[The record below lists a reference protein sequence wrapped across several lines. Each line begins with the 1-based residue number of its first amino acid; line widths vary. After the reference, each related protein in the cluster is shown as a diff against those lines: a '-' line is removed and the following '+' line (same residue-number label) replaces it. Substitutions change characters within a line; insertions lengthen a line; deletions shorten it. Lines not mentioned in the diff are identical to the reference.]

1 MERRGHIYLFG
12 TIAVSP
18 IQIMFFLL
26 NLANLFMLCFGE
38 ETIVFDQVW
47 KQHIIRSEGQTV
59 TLRCISNGNVTIS
72 RTETLKNDS
81 QAKIVMNSTLLGN
94 YTGSYIFNSTKNGS
108 DIINDLTIRDV
119 TREFNGSLFRCVDH
133 VTFNSVELT
142 LMVLYSPRREYPQC
156 ASSSTYPIY
165 FTDQIGEPFDIIC
178 ISEEGNHSINLAL
191 QNTLTLIN
199 GSSVTLGEN
208 KTHRYVELNAKL
220 DSKWNNSMFYCYV
233 VQSFP
238 GMVNYSAN
246 CSFGP
251 IQFVDELTIITNTSN
266 VSFKEG
272 KKIMFSCKSNVD
284 AAYKQWIII
293 YIPKH
298 VSYSSSNDSDY
309 IYLEMD
315 VSNLTKDTLITLA
328 CFVSYRGR
336 NLTTNVTA
344 YVETSGSEVVFKL
357 PILALIVFLIV
368 LLLVIAKACGRQL
381 HCEARGYRERT
392 RDLRTVNKTE
402 TQTRRNEENI
412 PVTSQQTQRSVLPNL
427 PDEINTSQDER
438 EIETY
443 YSTVTTDTSGSNRL
457 FNEDDICLMLKMK
470 TGTLYTRWMGT
481 IPVSLGVT
489 KCVVLTTLSD
499 ERVVKHRDIHWDKF
513 VKTSL
518 DLPVTNQVTK
528 IEGIGIVYNQINMI
542 TEHLACK
549 TLDNYLNFDPTSR
562 QGSGRSVTSV
572 RDVMEHLSG
581 LLEGMEVIKS
591 YGFLHPCFSTKKI
604 LYTKQG
610 QCKLYDFC
618 LAEDAPTICAIKK
631 SEMKSVTLN
640 QFAPEAFDRNEY
652 SAESDVWSTAV
663 VIWEIISAG
672 YKPFPINEEYKPGD
686 VIPMPKTPWPEKYL
700 QLRNTLLFE
709 CWSENMSLRPSIH
722 HLKDSFKTI
731 FDKLIDNSFYEIP
744 VSSLYTR
751 MISPTD
757 D

>member
-1 MERRGHIYLFG
+1 MGRRGKICLFG
-12 TIAVSP
+12 TIAASP
-18 IQIMFFLL
+18 IQIMFFLV
-26 NLANLFMLCFGE
+26 NLANLSMLCFGE
-38 ETIVFDQVW
+38 ETIVIDKVW
-47 KQHIIRSEGQTV
+47 KEPIIRSEGQTV
-59 TLRCISNGNVTIS
+59 TLRCISNGNVTIF
-72 RTETLKNDS
+72 RIKNDS
-81 QAKIVMNSTLLGN
+81 QAKIVMNSTLLEI
-94 YTGSYIFNSTKNGS
+94 YTGSYIFNSTKSGS

-119 TREFNGSLFRCVDH
+119 TREFNGSIFHCVDH
-133 VTFNSVELT
+133 ITFIPQELT
-142 LMVLYSPRREYPQC
+142 LIVLYSPRREYPQC
-156 ASSSTYPIY
+156 TSSSTYPIY
-165 FTDQIGEPFDIIC
+165 FTDQIGEPFDITC
-178 ISEEGNHSINLAL
+178 ISEEGNPRINLAL
-191 QNTLTLIN
+191 QNTLTLISN
-199 GSSVTLGEN
+199 SSVTLGEN

-233 VQSFP
+233 VQSSP
-238 GMVNYSAN
+238 GMVNYFAH

-251 IQFVDELTIITNTSN
+251 IQLVDELIVITNISN

-284 AAYKQWIII
+284 AAYKQWNIVD
-293 YIPKH
+293 IPKH

-309 IYLEMD
+309 IYLEID

-336 NLTTNVTA
+336 NLTTNITA
-344 YVETSGSEVVFKL
+344 YVETSGSEFIFTL
-357 PILALIVFLIV
+357 PILAVSVFLIV

-381 HCEARGYRERT
+381 HCEARCYRART
-392 RDLRTVNKTE
+392 RDLRTVNRTG
-402 TQTRRNEENI
+402 TQNGRL
-412 PVTSQQTQRSVLPNL
+412 LPNL
-427 PDEINTSQDER
+427 PDAINTSHHER

-443 YSTVTTDTSGSNRL
+443 YSTVTTDTPGSNRL
-457 FNEDDICLMLKMK
+457 FNEDDICLILKMK

-499 ERVVKHRDIHWDKF
+499 DIGIHWDKF

-518 DLPVTNQVTK
+518 DLPLTNHVTK

-549 TLDNYLNFDPTSR
+549 TLHNYLTFDPTSR
-562 QGSGRSVTSV
+562 QGSGRNVTSV
-572 RDVMEHLSG
+572 RDVMKHLSG
-581 LLEGMEVIKS
+581 VLEGMEVIKS

-618 LAEDAPTICAIKK
+618 LAEDAPTICALKK

-640 QFAPEAFDRNEY
+640 QFAPEAFYQNEY

-663 VIWEIISAG
+663 VIWELISAG
-672 YKPFPINEEYKPGD
+672 NKPFPINEEYKPGD
-686 VIPMPKTPWPEKYL
+686 VIPMPKMPWPEKYL

-722 HLKDSFKTI
+722 HLRDSFKTI

-757 D
+757 DCVEGNDRRKTPQVSN